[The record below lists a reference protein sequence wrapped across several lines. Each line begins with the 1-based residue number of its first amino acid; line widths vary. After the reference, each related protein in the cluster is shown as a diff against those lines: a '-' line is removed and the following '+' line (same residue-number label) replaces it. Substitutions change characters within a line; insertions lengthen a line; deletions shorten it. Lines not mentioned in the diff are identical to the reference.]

1 MYIYLVTFGVSSIL
15 FYLSSKFRRKSKSD
29 FWAIIGILVLAVL
42 AGLRDASV
50 GTDVNVY
57 GRALYTAALNSSNFI
72 SYYASHVTSLL
83 SEPGYYLLTY
93 FLSLFFKDYHW
104 GLFVYQLLPLIFVY
118 LGMKRCER
126 LFNTPV
132 WLGMLL
138 YDLMLYNYSLNIIRQ
153 CIAVGFVFYGT
164 TFLFEKRYKPY
175 VILMLLA
182 IAFHTMGII
191 GFSILPMYFI
201 LQQGR
206 SISQRRQIERGSFFI
221 FLLFVI
227 LISGSQIVTF
237 LVKRGVLREFYL
249 QYLSG
254 GMYSGS
260 TTGVPWIIVFGHII
274 YTLILVFYKRFT
286 DNRGG
291 ESLFFIMSSIIVV
304 IASFAVGY
312 IQYID
317 RLNYFFVPLQ
327 IVGLAN
333 IYNCNRPKRI
343 YAFLIVGFALML
355 WYYAIVM
362 KGSGETIPYKFFF
375 A

>member
-1 MYIYLVTFGVSSIL
+1 MYIYLVAFSVSSMM
-15 FYLSSKFRRKSKSD
+15 FYLSTTSKRKSQKN
-29 FWAIIGILVLAVL
+29 FLAAIGILMLAVL

-57 GRALYTAALNSSNFI
+57 GRALYTGALNSSSFV
-72 SYYASHVTSLL
+72 SYYSSHVTSLL

-118 LGMKRCER
+118 LGMKRCEK

-153 CIAVGFVFYGT
+153 CIAVGFVFYGV

-175 VILMLLA
+175 TILILLA
-182 IAFHTMGII
+182 VAFHTMGII
-191 GFSILPMYFI
+191 GLAILPMYLI
-201 LQQGR
+201 LQQGK
-206 SISQRRQIERGSFFI
+206 SISQMKQIERGVIFI
-221 FLLFVI
+221 ILLFAI
-227 LISGSQIVTF
+227 LISGSQIVAF
-237 LVKRGVLREFYL
+237 LVSRGVLREFYL
-249 QYLSG
+249 EYLSG
-254 GMYSGS
+254 GRYSGS
-260 TTGVPWIIVFGHII
+260 TTGVPRIIVFGHII
-274 YTLILVFYKRFT
+274 YTLVLVSYKRFT
-286 DNRGG
+286 DRRGG
-291 ESLFFIMSSIIVV
+291 ESLFLIMSSIIVG

-317 RLNYFFVPLQ
+317 RLSFFFVPLQ
-327 IVGLAN
+327 AVGLAN
-333 IYNCNRPKRI
+333 IYNCNRPKKI
-343 YAFLIVGFALML
+343 YAFLIVGFALVL
-355 WYYAIVM
+355 WYYSFVM

>member
-1 MYIYLVTFGVSSIL
+1 MFIYLVAFGVSTMM
-15 FYLSSKFRRKSKSD
+15 FYLSSTSKRKKRRN
-29 FWAIIGILVLAVL
+29 FWAVMGILVLAIL

-57 GRALYTAALNSSNFI
+57 GRQLYMRALNSSGFI
-72 SYYASHVTSLL
+72 SYYTSHATSLL

-93 FLSLFFKDYHW
+93 CLSLFFKDYHW

-153 CIAVGFVFYGT
+153 CIAVGVVFYGV

-175 VILMLLA
+175 VFLVFLA
-182 IAFHTMGII
+182 MAFHTMGII
-191 GFSILPMYFI
+191 GFSILPMYLI
-201 LQQGR
+201 LQQGN
-206 SISQRRQIERGSFFI
+206 SISERKQIEHGAIFI
-221 FLLFVI
+221 VLLFAI
-227 LISGSQIVTF
+227 LISGSQIVSF
-237 LVKRGVLREFYL
+237 LVDQGLLREYYL
-249 QYLSG
+249 QYLTG
-254 GMYSGS
+254 GMFSGS
-260 TTGVPWIIVFGHII
+260 KTGVPWKVVIGHII
-274 YTLILVFYKRFT
+274 YTLILVLYKQFT

-291 ESLFFIMSSIIVV
+291 ESLFFIMSSTIVG

-312 IQYID
+312 IQFID
-317 RLNYFFVPLQ
+317 RLNFFFVPLQ

-333 IYNCNRPKRI
+333 IYNCNRPKKI
-343 YAFLIVGFALML
+343 YAFLIVGFALVL
-355 WYYAIVM
+355 WYYSIVM

>member
-1 MYIYLVTFGVSSIL
+1 MYIYLVAFGISSMM
-15 FYLSSKFRRKSKSD
+15 FYLSSTSQRKSRRNL
-29 FWAIIGILVLAVL
+29 FAVMGILVLAVL

-57 GRALYTAALNSSNFI
+57 GRVLYNRALNSSDFI
-72 SYYASHVTSLL
+72 SYYSYHVTSLL

-104 GLFVYQLLPLIFVY
+104 GLFVYQLLPLISVY
-118 LGMKRCER
+118 LGMKRCEK

-153 CIAVGFVFYGT
+153 CIAVGFVFYGA

-175 VILMLLA
+175 VILILLA
-182 IAFHTMGII
+182 VAFHTMGII
-191 GFSILPMYFI
+191 GFAILPMYLI
-201 LQQGR
+201 LHQGR
-206 SISQRRQIERGSFFI
+206 SISQKKQIERGAFFV
-221 FLLFVI
+221 FVLFAL

-237 LVKRGVLREFYL
+237 LVNRGVLREFYL

-254 GMYSGS
+254 GRYSGS
-260 TTGVPWIIVFGHII
+260 TTGVPWIIVFGHIL
-274 YTLILVFYKRFT
+274 YTLVLILYKRFT

-291 ESLFFIMSSIIVV
+291 ESLFLIMSSIIVG

-317 RLNYFFVPLQ
+317 RLNFFFVPLQ
-327 IVGLAN
+327 AVGLAN

-343 YAFLIVGFALML
+343 YAFLIIGFAMML

>member
-1 MYIYLVTFGVSSIL
+1 MYIYLVAFGASSMM
-15 FYLSSKFRRKSKSD
+15 FYLSSKSRRKSRSD
-29 FWAIIGILVLAVL
+29 FLAVIGILVLAVL

-57 GRALYTAALNSSNFI
+57 GQALYTQALNSSSFV
-72 SYYASHVTSLL
+72 SYYSSHATSLL
-83 SEPGYYLLTY
+83 AEPGYYLLTY
-93 FLSLFFKDYHW
+93 FLSLFFMDYHW
-104 GLFVYQLLPLIFVY
+104 GLFVYQLLPLIFIY
-118 LGMKRCER
+118 LGMKRCEK
-126 LFNTPV
+126 LFNTPL

-182 IAFHTMGII
+182 MAFHTMGII
-191 GFSILPMYFI
+191 GFFMLPMYLI

-206 SISQRRQIERGSFFI
+206 VISPKKQIERGSFFI

-237 LVKRGVLREFYL
+237 LVKQGVLREFYL

-274 YTLILVFYKRFT
+274 YTSVLVLYKRFT

-291 ESLFFIMSSIIVV
+291 ESLFFIMASVIVA

-317 RLNYFFVPLQ
+317 RLNFFFVPLQ
-327 IVGLAN
+327 AVGLAN

-343 YAFLIVGFALML
+343 YAFLIVGLALVL

>member
-1 MYIYLVTFGVSSIL
+1 MYIYLVAFGVSSIM
-15 FYLSSKFRRKSKSD
+15 FFLSSTSKRKYRSN
-29 FWAIIGILVLAVL
+29 FWAIMGILVLAVL

-57 GRALYTAALNSSNFI
+57 GRALYTQALNSSSFI
-72 SYYASHVTSLL
+72 SYYSSNVTSLL

-118 LGMKRCER
+118 LGMKRCEK

-132 WLGMLL
+132 WLGILL

-153 CIAVGFVFYGT
+153 CIAVGFVFYGA

-175 VILMLLA
+175 VFLIFLA
-182 IAFHTMGII
+182 VAFHTMGII
-191 GFSILPMYFI
+191 GFAILPMYLI

-206 SISQRRQIERGSFFI
+206 SISHRKQIEHGAIFL
-221 FLLFVI
+221 FLLFAI
-227 LISGSQIVTF
+227 LITGSQIVAF
-237 LVKRGVLREFYL
+237 LVNRGVLREFYL

-254 GMYSGS
+254 GRYSGS

-274 YTLILVFYKRFT
+274 YTLVLVLYKRYT

-291 ESLFFIMSSIIVV
+291 ESLFLIMSSIIVG

-317 RLNYFFVPLQ
+317 RLNFFFVPLQ
-327 IVGLAN
+327 AVGLAN

-343 YAFLIVGFALML
+343 YAFLIVGFALVL

>member
-1 MYIYLVTFGVSSIL
+1 MYIYLVAFGISSMM
-15 FYLSSKFRRKSKSD
+15 FYRSSTLQRKSRGD
-29 FWAIIGILVLAVL
+29 FWAVMGILVLAVL

-57 GRALYTAALNSSNFI
+57 GQALYTQALNSSSFI
-72 SYYASHVTSLL
+72 SYYMSHVTSLL

-118 LGMKRCER
+118 LGMKRCEK

-153 CIAVGFVFYGT
+153 CIAVGFVFYGA

-182 IAFHTMGII
+182 VAFHTTGII
-191 GFSILPMYFI
+191 GFAILPMYLI

-206 SISQRRQIERGSFFI
+206 SISQRKQIERGAIFI
-221 FLLFVI
+221 FLLFAF
-227 LISGSQIVTF
+227 LISGSQIVAF
-237 LVKRGVLREFYL
+237 LVNQGVLREFYL
-249 QYLSG
+249 QYLYG
-254 GMYSGS
+254 GRYSGS
-260 TTGVPWIIVFGHII
+260 KTGVPWIIVFGHII
-274 YTLILVFYKRFT
+274 YTLILVLYKRFT

-291 ESLFFIMSSIIVV
+291 ESLFLIMSSIIVG

-317 RLNYFFVPLQ
+317 RLNFFFVPLQ
-327 IVGLAN
+327 AVGLAN
-333 IYNCNRPKRI
+333 IYNCNRQKRI
-343 YAFLIVGFALML
+343 YTFLIVGFALLL

-375 A
+375 V

>member
-1 MYIYLVTFGVSSIL
+1 MYIYLVTFGVSSMM
-15 FYLSSKFRRKSKSD
+15 FYLSSTSQRKSRRN
-29 FWAIIGILVLAVL
+29 FWAVMGILVLAVL

-57 GRALYTAALNSSNFI
+57 GRALYTQALNSSGFI
-72 SYYASHVTSLL
+72 SYFSGHATSLL

-104 GLFVYQLLPLIFVY
+104 GLFVYQLLPLMFVY
-118 LGMKRCER
+118 LAMKRCEK

-153 CIAVGFVFYGT
+153 CIAVGFVFYGV
-164 TFLFEKRYKPY
+164 TFLFEKRYKPF
-175 VILMLLA
+175 VILIFLA
-182 IAFHTMGII
+182 VSFHTMGII
-191 GFSILPMYFI
+191 GFAILPMYLI

-206 SISQRRQIERGSFFI
+206 FISQRKQMKRGAIFI
-221 FLLFVI
+221 FLLFAL
-227 LISGSQIVTF
+227 LISGSQIVAF
-237 LVKRGVLREFYL
+237 LVNRGLLREFYL

-254 GMYSGS
+254 GRYSGS

-274 YTLILVFYKRFT
+274 YTLVLILYKRFT

-291 ESLFFIMSSIIVV
+291 ESLFLIMSSIIVG

-317 RLNYFFVPLQ
+317 RLNFFFVPLQ
-327 IVGLAN
+327 AVGLAN

-343 YAFLIVGFALML
+343 YAFLIIGFALML

-375 A
+375 S

>member
-1 MYIYLVTFGVSSIL
+1 MYIYLAAFGVSSMM
-15 FYLSSKFRRKSKSD
+15 FYLSSTSEHKNRRNY
-29 FWAIIGILVLAVL
+29 WAVIGILVLAVL

-57 GRALYTAALNSSNFI
+57 GRRLYMQALNSSSFI
-72 SYYASHVTSLL
+72 SYYTSHVTSLL
-83 SEPGYYLLTY
+83 SESGYYLLTY
-93 FLSLFFKDYHW
+93 CLSLFFKDYHW

-175 VILMLLA
+175 VILVFLA
-182 IAFHTMGII
+182 MTFHTMGII
-191 GFSILPMYFI
+191 GFTILPMYLI
-201 LQQGR
+201 LQQGS
-206 SISQRRQIERGSFFI
+206 SISKRKQIERGTIFI
-221 FLLFVI
+221 FLLFAI
-227 LISGSQIVTF
+227 LISGSQIVSF
-237 LVKRGVLREFYL
+237 LVNRGVLREFYL

-260 TTGVPWIIVFGHII
+260 KTGVPWKIVIGHII
-274 YTLILVFYKRFT
+274 YTLVLVLYKRFT
-286 DNRGG
+286 DIRGG
-291 ESLFFIMSSIIVV
+291 ESIFFIMSSIIVG
-304 IASFAVGY
+304 IASVAVGY

-317 RLNYFFVPLQ
+317 RLNFFFVPLQ

-333 IYNCNRPKRI
+333 IYNCNRPKGL
-343 YAFLIVGFALML
+343 YAFLIAGFALVL